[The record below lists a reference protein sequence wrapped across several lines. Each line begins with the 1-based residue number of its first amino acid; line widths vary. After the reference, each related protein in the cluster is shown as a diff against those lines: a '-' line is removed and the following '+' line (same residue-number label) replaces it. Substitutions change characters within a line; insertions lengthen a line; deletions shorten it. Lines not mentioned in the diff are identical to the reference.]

1 MIDPWLVAVV
11 LLSLGVLGSVVPLVP
26 GALFSLA
33 GIGFY
38 RLSTGEPDWVVVAFL
53 VVLAVLALAVD
64 YLGGAVA
71 ARAGGASLRTS
82 AVAAV
87 AALALALVL
96 GPLGVLVGVVGAV
109 LVLEVRAHGDLDAG
123 LRTAM
128 VTLLGT
134 LVAALLQ
141 VLLTGAVLV
150 GFLLAV

>member
-1 MIDPWLVAVV
+1 MVDPWLVAVV
-11 LLSLGVLGSVVPLVP
+11 LCSLGVLGSVVPLVP

-33 GIGFY
+33 GVGFY
-38 RLSTGEPDWVVVAFL
+38 RFSTGEPGWVVVALL

-87 AALALALVL
+87 AALGLALVL

-123 LRTAM
+123 ARTAA
-128 VTLLGT
+128 VTLLGS

-150 GFLLAV
+150 GFLLAA